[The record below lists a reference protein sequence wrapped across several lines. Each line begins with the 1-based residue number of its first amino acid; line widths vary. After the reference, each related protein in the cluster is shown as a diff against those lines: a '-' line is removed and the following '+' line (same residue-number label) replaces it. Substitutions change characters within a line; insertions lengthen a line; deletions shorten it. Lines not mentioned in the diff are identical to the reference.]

1 MSREDRTRSLT
12 LLDRNKESRSRETDI
27 GAELFGFHEAAG
39 DEIKGLDEVGSNSVR
54 SERKAVVPEDRKDDE
69 TLVSA
74 KQKEELYR
82 QTEAQQKLAIQSPAG
97 TMAIEE
103 NRGTQSKE
111 VNTDEGTTF
120 VPNKKVPTEN
130 FKNDRKRENQPE
142 EDRRITPLPESYS
155 EAPGPVAASYTPP
168 AMERPMMEPDRLMR
182 RSQPEY
188 RYQYPKLEQPKP
200 EFKSFRHMMINVYSP
215 KGGVGK
221 SSISKELAV
230 AFSMASIDHTPLKV
244 LIVDADWEFGDI
256 STLFNVAPRP
266 CVTDWVRDM
275 MMDKRQTGHI
285 HLYSRQEIAARYL
298 IPYTDNL
305 HILAG
310 PGDPA
315 EAELVTEEMVTAII
329 ESLKRSDY
337 DIIIFDSANS
347 NRARSLIPLMKA
359 DAVVL
364 VETLDTSTVAET
376 TTILNTLRTQQFD
389 FGKLYMVLNQV
400 PDDDTR
406 MDISVS
412 EISRLLQL
420 DIAAVIPRYEMLR
433 MINNAG
439 EAAVLK
445 KGTAYSRAIFQLANR
460 IVPVFKQEKRKG
472 ALSGLFSMFSK
483 KR

>member
-1 MSREDRTRSLT
+1 MSRENRTRSLT
-12 LLDRNKESRSRETDI
+12 LLDGDRRVRDRETDI
-27 GAELFGFHEAAG
+27 GAELFGFRETADEGIQEPIEEERPGEIDKNTIPITEEKGEEAAEAVRKEENTYSRTVGWQKPSASDTAG
-39 DEIKGLDEVGSNSVR
+39 DAGGAVTQPEMIKE
-54 SERKAVVPEDRKDDE
+54 EAPVVP
-69 TLVSA
+69 
-74 KQKEELYR
+74 KEEVATGFYKKDTPGERPTKETSQPITPEPCLAAPR
-82 QTEAQQKLAIQSPAG
+82 TEARSYPPPVERPVMEEAG
-97 TMAIEE
+97 TG
-103 NRGTQSKE
+103 RG
-111 VNTDEGTTF
+111 N
-120 VPNKKVPTEN
+120 
-130 FKNDRKRENQPE
+130 
-142 EDRRITPLPESYS
+142 
-155 EAPGPVAASYTPP
+155 
-168 AMERPMMEPDRLMR
+168 
-182 RSQPEY
+182 QPEY
-188 RYQYPKLEQPKP
+188 RYRYPKLEQPEP
-200 EFKSFRHMMINVYSP
+200 EFKSFRHLMINVYSP

-230 AFSMASIDHTPLKV
+230 AFSMASVERSPLKV
-244 LIVDADWEFGDI
+244 LIVDADWEFGDV

-266 CVTDWVRDM
+266 CVTDWVKDM
-275 MMDKRQTGHI
+275 LMDKRQTGHI

-315 EAELVTEEMVTAII
+315 EAELITEEVVTAII
-329 ESLKRSDY
+329 ESLKRTDY

-376 TTILNTLRTQQFD
+376 TTVLNTLRTQQFD

-400 PDDDTR
+400 PDDDMR

-445 KGTAYSRAIFQLANR
+445 KNTPYSRAIFQLANR
-460 IVPVFKQEKRKG
+460 IVPVFKQEKKS
-472 ALSGLFSMFSK
+472 ALSSLFGLFSK